1 MYIWHLQFFART
13 KQKRTSKARNARRKR
28 NKEKRGM
35 GEIEW
40 RYEKNVRVNE
50 LKETNTKGRR
60 DAGKEERK
68 NEGTKRRRDEG
79 TKGRRDEGTK
89 GRRDEGTKG
98 RRDEEQFSLFHSFDY
113 TIWHIIYMLYYM
125 VILRLGWSR
134 PQMQQILKGK
144 TWLFSGLYGE
154 IITVGITNNDP

>member
-1 MYIWHLQFFART
+1 M
-13 KQKRTSKARNARRKR
+13 N
-28 NKEKRGM
+28 
-35 GEIEW
+35 
-40 RYEKNVRVNE
+40 
-50 LKETNTKGRR
+50 
-60 DAGKEERK
+60 
-68 NEGTKRRRDEG
+68 EG

-98 RRDEEQFSLFHSFDY
+98 RSVALFHSFDY

-144 TWLFSGLYGE
+144 TWLFSGLYRE